1 MTTHVASSSPVPV
14 MFFPQVR
21 RMSRQPADYSCP
33 SAQPDTP
40 NARVFG
46 VVLGDVHEPRVAY
59 LEKGVAVTPEMLDA
73 AGAVSPTRI
82 LRFSGTCANSACGQ
96 FKNGGCRL
104 GKDILKNLEP
114 VVDRIPPCTIRATCR
129 WFAENGPEVCLRCA
143 RVTTSVHAS
152 DATLTP
158 IAEIEGVQRVSLG

>member
-1 MTTHVASSSPVPV
+1 MTNRS
-14 MFFPQVR
+14 
-21 RMSRQPADYSCP
+21 ADYTCP

-46 VVLGDVHEPRVAY
+46 VVLGDVAEPRVAY
-59 LEKGVAVTPEMLDA
+59 LEKGVAVTPEMLEST
-73 AGAVSPTRI
+73 GSVSPTRI
-82 LRFSGTCANSACGQ
+82 LRFAGTCANSACGQ

-104 GKDILKNLEP
+104 GKDILKGLQP

-143 RVTTSVHAS
+143 RIMTSVHES
-152 DATLTP
+152 DATLAP
-158 IAEIEGVQRVSLG
+158 IAEIEGGQRVSLV